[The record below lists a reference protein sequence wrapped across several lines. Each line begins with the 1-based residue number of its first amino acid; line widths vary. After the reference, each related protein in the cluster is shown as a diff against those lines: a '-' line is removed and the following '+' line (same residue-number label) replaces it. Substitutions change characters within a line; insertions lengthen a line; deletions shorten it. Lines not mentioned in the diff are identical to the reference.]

1 MDIRFGNR
9 CGSKSKF
16 GIIKLANAMEMR
28 FMNGFAMVS
37 AVGKSK
43 ALLVLV
49 LSIQTRAFHVCLC
62 DADVE
67 VSRRCTVI
75 LELVA
80 IVSLHKL
87 IKYSL
92 FFSASRVLCTAFL
105 F

>member
-1 MDIRFGNR
+1 MDLLWSVQSAKAKLYWSLFSR
-9 CGSKSKF
+9 SKPVPSTF
-16 GIIKLANAMEMR
+16 
-28 FMNGFAMVS
+28 
-37 AVGKSK
+37 
-43 ALLVLV
+43 
-49 LSIQTRAFHVCLC
+49 VC
-62 DADVE
+62 VE